1 VERAAGCSPL
11 TQLLYLNLKTY
22 LVDDLQ
28 VKMDRSAMAHG
39 LEARSP
45 FLDRALMEYVAS
57 LPDDMKL
64 RRGQTKYILKRA
76 FRDLLPEAIRTRG
89 KMGFGVPLGAW
100 FRGELRD
107 YLRDL
112 VLAPNARLR
121 EHIDQSYVRRLVD
134 EHLSGQRDHG
144 HRLWTVLT
152 FEVWLRQWRQWQA
165 SAVEHVS

>member
-1 VERAAGCSPL
+1 MERAAGCTPL
-11 TQLLYLNLKTY
+11 SQLLYLNVKTY

-28 VKMDRSAMAHG
+28 VKMDRCAMAHG

-45 FLDRALMEYVAS
+45 FLDRALMEYVAT

-76 FRDLLPEAIRTRG
+76 FSDVLPEAIRKRG

-107 YLRDL
+107 YVSDL
-112 VLAPNARLR
+112 VLAADARLR
-121 EHIDQSYVRRLVD
+121 DVIEPSYVRRLVH
-134 EHLSGQRDHG
+134 EHVSGARDHS
-144 HRLWTVLT
+144 HRLWTLLT
-152 FEVWLRQWRQWQA
+152 FEIWLRQWRGWQA
-165 SAVEHVS
+165 AA